1 VTARD
6 TTGKAEDA
14 QQPYLTV
21 KEVAAYLHL
30 NEKKI
35 YALLQEGKLP
45 GTKASGKWLFPKSLV
60 DAWLLETTQMAAAD
74 DRLLITGSDDPLV
87 SATVNALAQGV
98 GSEATVSYSPVGT
111 RAGLDLLS
119 AHRAHACVIHWGPAE
134 MADHNHMKLL
144 ANIRGAEQW
153 ALVRLARRAQGILLR
168 KTLATPRNLAELVVP
183 GLRWI
188 ARQDGSGS
196 HHFFLAQIR
205 LAGLS
210 MINLDIVAEM
220 PTERLAAS
228 ALARGLADCAPGCEA
243 AAHEFNLGF
252 LPLGWE
258 CLDLVVPRVVFFR
271 PLLQQF
277 LVGLTSEET
286 RYIAGEPVGYDL
298 SDSGKV
304 VAGHLLPAT
313 T

>member
-1 VTARD
+1 MTAENAGEG
-6 TTGKAEDA
+6 T
-14 QQPYLTV
+14 QHPYLTV

-45 GTKASGKWLFPKSLV
+45 GTKASGKWLFPKALV

-98 GSEATVSYSPVGT
+98 GSDATVSYSPVGT

-134 MADHNHMKLL
+134 MAEHNHQKLL
-144 ANIRGAEQW
+144 ANIRGSEQW
-153 ALVRLARRAQGILLR
+153 ALVRLARRSQGILLR
-168 KTLATPRNLAELVVP
+168 KTLATPRNLAQLVAP

-188 ARQDGSGS
+188 ARQEGSGS
-196 HHFFLAQIR
+196 HHFFLSQIR

-228 ALARGLADCAPGCEA
+228 ALARGMADCAPGCEA

-271 PLLQQF
+271 PLLQQL
-277 LVGLTSEET
+277 LVGLTSEDT

-298 SDSGKV
+298 SESGKV
-304 VAGHLLPAT
+304 VAGHLSPAST
-313 T
+313 

>member
-1 VTARD
+1 MTARD
-6 TTGKAEDA
+6 AGEGT
-14 QQPYLTV
+14 QHPYLTV

-45 GTKASGKWLFPKSLV
+45 GTKASGKWLFPKALV
-60 DAWLLETTQMAAAD
+60 DAWLMETTQMAAAD

-134 MADHNHMKLL
+134 MADHNHQKLL
-144 ANIRGAEQW
+144 ANIRGSEQW
-153 ALVRLARRAQGILLR
+153 ALVRLARRSQGILLR
-168 KTLATPRNLAELVVP
+168 RTLPTPRNLAQLVAP

-188 ARQDGSGS
+188 ARQEGSGS
-196 HHFFLAQIR
+196 HHFFLSQIR

-228 ALARGLADCAPGCEA
+228 ALARGMADCAPGCEA

-271 PLLQQF
+271 PLLQQ
-277 LVGLTSEET
+277 LLAGLGSEDT

-298 SDSGKV
+298 NESGKV
-304 VAGHLLPAT
+304 VAGHLSPAST
-313 T
+313 

>member
-1 VTARD
+1 MTARD
-6 TTGKAEDA
+6 AGEGT
-14 QQPYLTV
+14 QHPYLTV

-45 GTKASGKWLFPKSLV
+45 GTKASGKWLFPKALV

-134 MADHNHMKLL
+134 MADHNHLKLL

-168 KTLATPRNLAELVVP
+168 KTLPTPRNLAELVVP

-188 ARQDGSGS
+188 ARQEGSGS
-196 HHFFLAQIR
+196 HHFFLSQIR

-228 ALARGLADCAPGCEA
+228 ALARGMADCAPGCEA

-271 PLLQQF
+271 PLLQQ
-277 LVGLTSEET
+277 LLAGLTSEDT
-286 RYIAGEPVGYDL
+286 RYIAGEPIGYDL
-298 SDSGKV
+298 SESGKV
-304 VAGHLLPAT
+304 VAGHLIPQET
-313 T
+313 

>member
-1 VTARD
+1 MTERD
-6 TTGKAEDA
+6 TAERA
-14 QQPYLTV
+14 EHPYLTV

-87 SATVNALAQGV
+87 AGTVSALAQGV
-98 GSEATVSYSPVGT
+98 GAEATVSYSPVGT

-119 AHRAHACVIHWGPAE
+119 AHRAHACVIHWGPAD
-134 MADHNHMKLL
+134 MADHNHVELL
-144 ANIRGAEQW
+144 ANIRGVEQW
-153 ALVRLARRAQGILLR
+153 ALVRLARRSQGILLR
-168 KTLATPRNLAELVVP
+168 KTLPTPRHLAELVVP

-188 ARQDGSGS
+188 ARQEGSGS
-196 HHFFLAQIR
+196 HHYFLSQIR

-258 CLDLVVPRVVFFR
+258 CLDLVVPRVAFFR
-271 PLLQQF
+271 PLLQQ
-277 LVGLTSEET
+277 LLAGLTSEDT

-298 SDSGKV
+298 ADSGRV
-304 VAGHLLPAT
+304 VAGHLINPET
-313 T
+313 